1 MSLEEIRTTRLHKLA
16 LLRERGMDSYPSQTK
31 RTHTTAEMIADF
43 SSLAASERQVTIAG
57 RIRAVRSHGGSSFLD
72 IDDGDGQMQVYV
84 KEDIVGKD
92 AYDFFVSIIDIGDFI
107 ECSGSAFKTKKEEQT
122 LEVHEWRMLAKS
134 ILPLPEKWHGLQDTE
149 ERFRKRYLDILFH
162 PEVRDMFIK
171 RTRFWHAMR
180 TFLEECGFLEVE
192 TPILETTTGGADA
205 RPFKTHHHALDIDV
219 YLRISCGELWQKQ
232 LIVAGFPKVFEIGRI
247 FRNEGMSA
255 EHLQDY
261 TQMEF
266 YWAFA
271 DYKDGMKFVK
281 ELYQYTA
288 REAFGTLQ
296 FTNNNFSFDLGKEWR
311 EYDFSLLIKE
321 KTGINV
327 SHATVSE
334 IEKKL
339 AELGMEYNTKQNNR
353 VRAVDALWKYCRKD
367 ITGPGFLVHV
377 PVFLEPLAKRT
388 HDNRETVERFQ
399 VILAGS
405 EMGKGYSELNDPL
418 DQRERLEEQQR
429 MREAG
434 DEEAQMMDYDFIEA
448 LEYGMPPTCGFGVSE
463 RLFSVLAGIPVREGQ
478 IFPLMRPK

>member
-16 LLRERGMDSYPSQTK
+16 LLRERGIDPYPSQTK

-43 SSLAASERQVTIAG
+43 SSLAVSKQQVAIAG
-57 RIRAVRSHGGSSFLD
+57 RVRALRGHGGSSFLD
-72 IDDGDGQMQVYV
+72 IDDGDGRMQVYV
-84 KEDIVGKD
+84 KEDVVGKD

-107 ECSGSAFKTKKEEQT
+107 ECSGSAFTTKKEEQT

-134 ILPLPEKWHGLQDTE
+134 VLPLPEKWHGLQDAE

-162 PEVRDMFIK
+162 PEVRDVFIK

-180 TFLEECGFLEVE
+180 TFLEERGFLEVE
-192 TPILETTTGGADA
+192 TPVLETTTGGADA

-219 YLRISCGELWQKQ
+219 YLRISCGELWQKR

-281 ELYQYTA
+281 ELYQYA
-288 REAFGTLQ
+288 AHEAFGTLQ
-296 FTNNNFSFDLGKEWR
+296 FTNSNSSFDLGGEWK
-311 EYDFSLLIKE
+311 EYDFGLLVKE
-321 KTGINV
+321 KTGIDV
-327 SHATVSE
+327 AHATVPE

-339 AELGMEYNTKQNNR
+339 VELGVEYDAKQNNR

-388 HDNRETVERFQ
+388 HDNPETVERFQ

-418 DQRERLEEQQR
+418 DQRGRLEEQQR

-434 DEEAQMMDYDFIEA
+434 DEEAHMMDYDFIEA

-463 RLFSVLAGIPVREGQ
+463 RLFSVLAGISVREGQ
-478 IFPLMRPK
+478 IFPLMRPR

>member
-16 LLRERGMDSYPSQTK
+16 LLRERGIDPYPSQTK
-31 RTHTTAEMIADF
+31 RTHTIQDAIGAF
-43 SSLAASERQVTIAG
+43 SSLVSSKQSIVIAG
-57 RIRAVRSHGGSSFLD
+57 RVRAIRSHGGSTFLD
-72 IDDGDGQMQVYV
+72 VEDGAGRLQVYL
-84 KEDIVGKD
+84 KEDVIGKEPYSFFLSVVDVGDIVEITGT
-92 AYDFFVSIIDIGDFI
+92 AFV
-107 ECSGSAFKTKKEEQT
+107 TKKQEQT
-122 LEVHEWRMLAKS
+122 LETTDWRMLAKS
-134 ILPLPEKWHGLQDTE
+134 LLPLPEKWHGLQDTE

-162 PEVRDMFIK
+162 PDARELIIK
-171 RTRFWHAMR
+171 RARFWRAMR
-180 TFLEECGFLEVE
+180 TFLEEHGFLEVE
-192 TPILETTTGGADA
+192 TPVLETITGGADA
-205 RPFKTHHHALDIDV
+205 RPFKTHHHALNIDV
-219 YLRISCGELWQKQ
+219 YLRISCGELWQKR

-281 ELYQYTA
+281 ELYQYVA
-288 REAFGTLQ
+288 REVFGTLQ
-296 FTNNNFSFDLGKEWR
+296 FTNSNSSFDLGGEWK
-311 EYDFSLLIKE
+311 EYDFGLLVKE
-321 KTGINV
+321 KTGIDV
-327 SHATVSE
+327 DSATVPE

-339 AELGMEYNTKQNNR
+339 VELGVEYDAKQNNR
-353 VRAVDALWKYCRKD
+353 VRTVDALWKYCRKD
-367 ITGPGFLVHV
+367 IMGPGFLVRV

-388 HDNRETVERFQ
+388 HDNLETVERFQ

-434 DEEAQMMDYDFIEA
+434 DEEAHMMDYDFIEA

-478 IFPLMRPK
+478 IFPLMRQK